1 MKMLGLNPS
10 DQEMV
15 DIPNK
20 IARYITVYTY
30 SVIIYIRYCQL
41 FFSQEWFNLLPR
53 ILPLGSGVVER
64 GKKCRGRFQEEY
76 V

>member
-20 IARYITVYTY
+20 IARYITVY
-30 SVIIYIRYCQL
+30 SVHY
-41 FFSQEWFNLLPR
+41 QEWFNLLPR
-53 ILPLGSGVVER
+53 ILPLSSGVVER